1 MLIRLD
7 LLNLKKLFCFIHLFK
22 AVKTWH
28 GASSQKVYEQVDQW
42 YQIISSARCEEI
54 ELIYACENHV
64 SSKRFKSWFF
74 NMLVCLLVNISC
86 RKAEINDVDVE
97 VLARLA
103 QLVQIKAI
111 VEKDVI
117 RLKIIINVASLMY
130 RLHDVQQLKSKIIN
144 ELFR

>member
-1 MLIRLD
+1 
-7 LLNLKKLFCFIHLFK
+7 
-22 AVKTWH
+22 
-28 GASSQKVYEQVDQW
+28 
-42 YQIISSARCEEI
+42 
-54 ELIYACENHV
+54 
-64 SSKRFKSWFF
+64 
-74 NMLVCLLVNISC
+74 MLVCLLVNISC